1 MSRNI
6 IITGGSRGIG
16 KAIAKQLA
24 NSDTNILISG
34 FHNLTHLDET
44 KKELFDKCN
53 KIISFVGD
61 MGNYNDVEKMF
72 DLALKE
78 FGSIDILINNAGI
91 SIVGLFQDMNVTEW
105 NEIIN
110 TNLSSVYN
118 CCHFAVKDMLKR
130 HAGKIINIS
139 SVWGVY
145 GGSCEVAYSAT
156 KGAINAFTKAL
167 GKELAP
173 SNISVN
179 ALACGAINTD
189 MNGHLSKE
197 ELDELASEIPA
208 GKLGTPEDVA
218 KMVSKLLESPNYLTG
233 QVIQFDG
240 GWI

>member
-1 MSRNI
+1 
-6 IITGGSRGIG
+6 
-16 KAIAKQLA
+16 
-24 NSDTNILISG
+24 
-34 FHNLTHLDET
+34 
-44 KKELFDKCN
+44 
-53 KIISFVGD
+53 
-61 MGNYNDVEKMF
+61 
-72 DLALKE
+72 
-78 FGSIDILINNAGI
+78 
-91 SIVGLFQDMNVTEW
+91 
-105 NEIIN
+105 
-110 TNLSSVYN
+110 
-118 CCHFAVKDMLKR
+118 MLKR

-218 KMVSKLLESPNYLTG
+218 KTVKFLAVDATYITG
-233 QVIQFDG
+233 QVLGVDG
-240 GWI
+240 GLVI